1 MEPPKPWEQYLRY
14 LSNVLDQEVVLNA
27 IVWQGRGYKYLYPKN
42 LLTQRGWQDMVCYI
56 LLELKSF
63 GEEAL
68 QDGKRLVEAYYA
80 ERRLKPTPV
89 MIQELEDWLK
99 EGGAMVNDPEPI
111 VVSVVKLEWDSYEGE
126 VFYREVWDNGF
137 KTQPIFP
144 GMETNDCRFLV
155 RKGLIERQLIG
166 QRR

>member
-144 GMETNDCRFLV
+144 GMETNDPRFIV

>member
-42 LLTQRGWQDMVCYI
+42 LLTQQGWQDMVCHV

-99 EGGAMVNDPEPI
+99 EGGAMAE
-111 VVSVVKLEWDSYEGE
+111 STVVKLEWDSYEGE

>member
-68 QDGKRLVEAYYA
+68 RDGKRLVEAYYA

-99 EGGAMVNDPEPI
+99 EGGAMAEST
-111 VVSVVKLEWDSYEGE
+111 VVELEWDSYGGE

-137 KTQPIFP
+137 KTQPIFL